1 MKKSTIIIL
10 LFLSLL
16 STTVSAQKTIWLD
29 KNKQETVKENHEYY
43 SIQEF
48 KGTLK
53 TFYKTGQL
61 LEQGKYNNNQKQGV
75 WKNLLQKRQNKNQR
89 KVPKQ
94 QKNRGLENFLQK
106 RVLVCKL
113 IVLPVLLQSN

>member
-16 STTVSAQKTIWLD
+16 STAVSAQKTIWLD
-29 KNKQETVKENHEYY
+29 KNKQETVKGNHEYY

-75 WKNLLQKRQNKNQR
+75 WKTFYKNGKIKTKGKYRNNK
-89 KVPKQ
+89 KIGVWKTFY
-94 QKNRGLENFLQK
+94 KN
-106 RVLVCKL
+106 VY
-113 IVLPVLLQSN
+113 

>member
-16 STTVSAQKTIWLD
+16 STAVSAQKTIWLD
-29 KNKQETVKENHEYY
+29 KNKQETVKGNHEYY

-94 QKNRGLENFLQK
+94 QKNRGLE
-106 RVLVCKL
+106 KL
-113 IVLPVLLQSN
+113 FTKTCTSL